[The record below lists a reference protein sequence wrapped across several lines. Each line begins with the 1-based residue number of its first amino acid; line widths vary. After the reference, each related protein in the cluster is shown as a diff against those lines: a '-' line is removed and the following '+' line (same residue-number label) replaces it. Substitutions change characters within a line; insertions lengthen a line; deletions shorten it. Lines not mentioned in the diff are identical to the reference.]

1 MAPSL
6 RFFTFKIKF
15 LRQGPITRA
24 VPLRTTFHVSRKR
37 TRSRGIPH
45 HVRYPTPPLLR
56 CVSRFSRIF
65 SSSFAVFSLRP
76 AWCPPPL
83 PPPFCAFNFPR
94 LPFLVFVFDPFR
106 SRSPALLSRR
116 TRASSSSP
124 RRCPHR
130 ADEQTRRLHRNAHRR
145 GYVHY
150 SSRMGVGS
158 HRSSCSAASFPSSSA
173 TFALSSFIHSLSS
186 KFSLFF
192 YSTRGGSFCFGF
204 PQQLEPVLPNSAP
217 ILAGR
222 ARAAAAA
229 AAAATRPNHRLP
241 GEFASSRAVKF
252 FLLFCRSPSFFG
264 ANERLLGA

>member
-1 MAPSL
+1 M
-6 RFFTFKIKF
+6 
-15 LRQGPITRA
+15 
-24 VPLRTTFHVSRKR
+24 
-37 TRSRGIPH
+37 
-45 HVRYPTPPLLR
+45 
-56 CVSRFSRIF
+56 
-65 SSSFAVFSLRP
+65 VF
-76 AWCPPPL
+76 

-192 YSTRGGSFCFGF
+192 YSTRGVLFVSASLNNLSQFCLIVPRSWQDGRGQQRRRRRRQRGRITAF
-204 PQQLEPVLPNSAP
+204 PE
-217 ILAGR
+217 
-222 ARAAAAA
+222 
-229 AAAATRPNHRLP
+229 
-241 GEFASSRAVKF
+241 SSRVHE
-252 FLLFCRSPSFFG
+252 RSSFFFYFG
-264 ANERLLGA
+264 VPLHSSERMNGF